1 MSLNA
6 VTIMGRMVRDPET
19 RYTQQ
24 QKPVTTF
31 TLACERD
38 YAPQGQERQTDFIDF
53 VAWDKVSDFIS
64 KYFTK
69 GTLTVATG
77 RLQIRDWTDR
87 EGNKRR
93 NAEVIV
99 DHAYFGEAKKKT
111 ADVSAA
117 DWKEA
122 DDGELPF

>member
-1 MSLNA
+1 MLNNI
-6 VTIMGRMVRDPET
+6 TIGGRFVRDPET
-19 RYTQQ
+19 RMTQQ

-38 YAPQGQERQTDFIDF
+38 FSPQGQERQTDFVDF
-53 VAWDKVSDFIS
+53 VCFDKVSDFVS
-64 KYFTK
+64 KYFRK
-69 GTLTVATG
+69 GSLAIVTG

-93 NAEVIV
+93 NAEIIV
-99 DHAYFGEAKKKT
+99 DHAYFGESKKPS
-111 ADVSAA
+111 ADVIAA

-122 DDGELPF
+122 EGTLPF